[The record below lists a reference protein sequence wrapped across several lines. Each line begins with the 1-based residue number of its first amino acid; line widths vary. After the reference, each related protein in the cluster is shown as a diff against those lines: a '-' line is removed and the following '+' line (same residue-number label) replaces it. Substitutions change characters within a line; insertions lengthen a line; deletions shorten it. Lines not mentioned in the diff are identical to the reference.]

1 MKISQEGIELIK
13 RWEGLKLQAYLD
25 GGGVATIGYGHTKN
39 VKQGDIITPMQ
50 AEAFL
55 KKDLGWAEETIHDVV
70 KVPLTQYQY
79 DALVSLCFNIG
90 AYAFTKST
98 LVKFLNKMEYD
109 NAATQFVRWS
119 YDNGKMIQGL
129 KNRRLDETQLFLGD

>member
-25 GGGVATIGYGHTKN
+25 GGGVPTIGYGHTKN
-39 VKQGDIITPMQ
+39 VREGDIVTPLQ

-55 KKDLGWAEETIHDVV
+55 KQDLLWAEETISDVV
-70 KVPLTQYQY
+70 RQPLTQNQY

-98 LVKFLNKMEYD
+98 LVKFLNKGDYD
-109 NAATQFVRWS
+109 KAASQFVRWS
-119 YDNGKMIQGL
+119 YDNGKLIPGL
-129 KNRRLDETQLFLGD
+129 RNRRLDETQLFLGD